1 MVMGGPLQSRI
12 AAPTSTIWVLEPSSV
27 TTRCFSL
34 GDSESVGTLLA
45 GIGLHPLMTLQGR
58 PAAWYD
64 RPRCRWMLQNVSG
77 RASRVILAT
86 TAGFSPE
93 SGPPVSIVDRSAPFA
108 PQGRLTFSFFRPPR
122 LLKWGDFGRVCG
134 AVPRPRHFPVPGSEA
149 GQRSSAQYGLS
160 SRMARSTRRERRS
173 RHLPSG
179 SA

>member
-1 MVMGGPLQSRI
+1 MMSVMEGPLHSRI

-34 GDSESVGTLLA
+34 RDSESAGTLLA

-108 PQGRLTFSFFRPPR
+108 PQGRLTFSFFPPPR
-122 LLKWGDFGRVCG
+122 LLK
-134 AVPRPRHFPVPGSEA
+134 
-149 GQRSSAQYGLS
+149 
-160 SRMARSTRRERRS
+160 
-173 RHLPSG
+173 
-179 SA
+179 